1 MAGAS
6 HLITTP
12 PRGGFSFLTFSSQPH
27 NLPHFHI
34 PNSCAFFNTSSV
46 TPLSSKSRID
56 FYGPRK
62 VGKTTKVRAM
72 AASFGSRLEETV
84 KTTITENPVV
94 VYSKTWCSYSSE
106 VKTLLKKL
114 GCEPLVIELDQLGP
128 QGPQLQK
135 VLERLTGQHTVPNL
149 FIGGKHIGGCT
160 DTVKLHRR
168 GELESLLSE
177 ASAKK
182 TEI

>member
-1 MAGAS
+1 MGYGLETKTKSEPDRETGDIITSRKVHQERGEEEHQQRASVASMAGAS

-94 VYSKTWCSYSSE
+94 VYSKTWCS
-106 VKTLLKKL
+106 
-114 GCEPLVIELDQLGP
+114 
-128 QGPQLQK
+128 
-135 VLERLTGQHTVPNL
+135 
-149 FIGGKHIGGCT
+149 
-160 DTVKLHRR
+160 
-168 GELESLLSE
+168 
-177 ASAKK
+177 
-182 TEI
+182 